1 MGARK
6 GVRER
11 RRRICGYCGQESV
24 EEYTDDEWQ
33 AQGFQC
39 EECALA
45 ELVDGTVEDG

>member
-1 MGARK
+1 LVGRK

-24 EEYTDDEWQ
+24 EEYSDGEWR

-45 ELVDGTVEDG
+45 ELADGTIDG

>member
-1 MGARK
+1 
-6 GVRER
+6 
-11 RRRICGYCGQESV
+11 V